1 MGTFSSGGSTMGEY
15 KPVEQNFV
23 IPTSNSTYI
32 GVKSNYSYYD
42 IETLDVGDLTLSDEH
57 NKLYRELESLSYD
70 EESDSFTLYFNN
82 PFHNATA
89 PHVIARGVKIDSA
102 QEVDHNM
109 PASGINPRNN
119 AV

>member
-1 MGTFSSGGSTMGEY
+1 MAYSFDYTAIDVYDLNGNYKYTKKVMIPSLDDDSEDLSYSPST
-15 KPVEQNFV
+15 P
-23 IPTSNSTYI
+23 
-32 GVKSNYSYYD
+32 
-42 IETLDVGDLTLSDEH
+42 DEANNPDKH

-102 QEVDHNM
+102 QEVDYNM
-109 PASGINPRNN
+109 LASGINPRNN

>member
-42 IETLDVGDLTLSDEH
+42 IETLDVSDLTLSDEH
-57 NKLYRELESLSYD
+57 KFESGTKNDKDFDIHGTVVSY
-70 EESDSFTLYFNN
+70 NN
-82 PFHNATA
+82 CDLIPVY
-89 PHVIARGVKIDSA
+89 PDRDGV
-102 QEVDHNM
+102 
-109 PASGINPRNN
+109 
-119 AV
+119 

>member
-1 MGTFSSGGSTMGEY
+1 MPPMEFTLFHPILYLTIQFIQEYSINASNHILAKYGTFVNNQLIQGQVQLFHG
-15 KPVEQNFV
+15 
-23 IPTSNSTYI
+23 
-32 GVKSNYSYYD
+32 
-42 IETLDVGDLTLSDEH
+42 DVVFILGL
-57 NKLYRELESLSYD
+57 KLIVLGN
-70 EESDSFTLYFNN
+70 TLYFNN

>member
-1 MGTFSSGGSTMGEY
+1 MIPSLDDDSEDLSYSPST
-15 KPVEQNFV
+15 P
-23 IPTSNSTYI
+23 
-32 GVKSNYSYYD
+32 
-42 IETLDVGDLTLSDEH
+42 DEANNPDKH
-57 NKLYRELESLSYD
+57 NKLYREIESLSYD

-102 QEVDHNM
+102 QEVDPNM
-109 PASGINPRNN
+109 LASGINPRNN